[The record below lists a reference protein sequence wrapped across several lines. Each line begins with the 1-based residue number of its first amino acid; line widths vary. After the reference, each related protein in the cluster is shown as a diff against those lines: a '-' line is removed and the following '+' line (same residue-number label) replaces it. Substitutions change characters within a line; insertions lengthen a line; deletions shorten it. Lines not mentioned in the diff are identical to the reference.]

1 MLATN
6 ALRVEE
12 RSPWY
17 DFGKR
22 RSGSFTQDYAPSR
35 QSDTGR
41 LFRFADCSYFQ
52 QVTIDLGSNDGGRFG
67 IGQGTVSRV
76 NRNLHE

>member
-1 MLATN
+1 MAEEKVLETN
-6 ALRVEE
+6 SLRVEE

-22 RSGSFTQDYAPSR
+22 RSGSFTQDYATSR
-35 QSDTGR
+35 QQETGC
-41 LFRFADCSYFQ
+41 LFSFAECSSLQ

-67 IGQGTVSRV
+67 VP
-76 NRNLHE
+76 